1 MPGTAATIA
10 LTGITSAT
18 KRIEAASHN
27 VANLQTEE
35 FHPLVVEQ
43 SARAAGG
50 SVAETEVAA
59 EPAPVS
65 LEREFIESELAAV
78 QAKASARVVTTDLD
92 LLGNL
97 LDILA

>member
-1 MPGTAATIA
+1 MPGATATIA

-27 VANLQTEE
+27 VANLQTEQ
-35 FHPLVVEQ
+35 FHPVRVKQ

-65 LEREFIESELAAV
+65 LEREFIESDSAAV
-78 QAKASARVVTTDLD
+78 QATASARVVKADLD
-92 LLGNL
+92 LLGSL
-97 LDILA
+97 LDILS